1 MRKRPAV
8 STPSLS
14 ASNSGGAGGG
24 ASIASAIV
32 NALGTGLQITWNGSG
47 IAPIS
52 GNVTGI
58 SVTINGV
65 SQTVTADTSATAK
78 VISPGATVWNDAIVV
93 NYDSL
98 NGNLKDASN
107 NRLPKS
113 SKIAKSLINQATP
126 AFTLQPVNTTVTNG
140 NNATLTFT
148 ATNLASYEI
157 QYNSGLG
164 WLEYG
169 QSVAGSYVFKS
180 SLNMS
185 GYQFRV
191 LAKNNTGQSTPS
203 NVVTLTV
210 NPILSVFS
218 THPSNVTVNNGQ
230 EALFSFAASNAVSY
244 KAQVNTGSGWVDY
257 AQNVT
262 SPMSVLAATAKNG
275 HQFRFVATSVDNQQA
290 TSNAATLT
298 VSTPQVIQPFSFVKF
313 VWGAITNAIS
323 IVVGNGTD
331 DVGAYS
337 YGNFGIKYNAPT
349 TSLDFTYDSAASAN
363 VGPTTFNAL
372 VITGGASTLSID

>member
-1 MRKRPAV
+1 
-8 STPSLS
+8 
-14 ASNSGGAGGG
+14 
-24 ASIASAIV
+24 
-32 NALGTGLQITWNGSG
+32 
-47 IAPIS
+47 
-52 GNVTGI
+52 
-58 SVTINGV
+58 
-65 SQTVTADTSATAK
+65 
-78 VISPGATVWNDAIVV
+78 
-93 NYDSL
+93 
-98 NGNLKDASN
+98 
-107 NRLPKS
+107 
-113 SKIAKSLINQATP
+113 
-126 AFTLQPVNTTVTNG
+126 
-140 NNATLTFT
+140 
-148 ATNLASYEI
+148 
-157 QYNSGLG
+157 
-164 WLEYG
+164 
-169 QSVAGSYVFKS
+169 
-180 SLNMS
+180 MS